1 MEQSDDDISD
11 EDSSDNDQLAVLPCD
26 LQTWPAIC
34 SLLKELQLCRN
45 ISEIGRILADL
56 DGIVNPSSDNDGTS
70 KDNTIK
76 YFLEEVCGEEERTL
90 ICNVL
95 IPAIASLALN
105 IYKSKPYIG
114 VIKSGAGESEVRNI
128 HPDFLASMLAHSFL
142 STTGRTS
149 LNLNILKLDPH
160 AAVTHWKLRCYF
172 HYFHKTLQGRTNDHI
187 SICKESEK
195 EKTIEDFS
203 NFSNVTLVPFTVITE
218 SEEITDGVLRL
229 CFYEDFSQG
238 ILPHSTPLNSDF
250 GIKNLECIIQSLFID
265 DISSKESIRV
275 SLPRNEELSFC
286 KVPEILRTD
295 KGLKDALQ
303 SVYVSMKPCT
313 THKDNLKSA
322 LRRPSVPAVTSA
334 AESDSEENETKSSS
348 KLSLSLSDSCI
359 NNLTDSELS
368 YNLSEKERGTCDKE
382 KPVRKTKIKRKDT
395 FNERLKAALERGN
408 TPDESDDPS
417 ANQPFN
423 KPVQIRRVL
432 RRQRSTGF
440 RAFNDNVGESE
451 EFFTATED
459 ELSYNPVKSEK
470 PPLMAIRNG
479 GVNPLMR
486 RKLLQDKSFDLSTSS
501 AQVTSPSLPISS
513 LQTGSS
519 NLFSDSSSFSSE
531 GLGMP
536 NMDES
541 CMEDLCDNLKG
552 CIETSEGGLEFRNIE
567 LRRAAHSLG
576 VRSLSETF
584 INSIGDMDKLSSS
597 KAIRQVY
604 SGEDLMDKPSMKFSL
619 SSPDIKTS
627 NDWSPTIGSI
637 SNQFEYKAV
646 TAHAVALTGWRKQ
659 LWPLLF
665 YVAAS
670 SVSCVSQ
677 VTYRTLGQ
685 EGLEDLADIVD
696 KLSKKNVKCG
706 ELIKWIC
713 EFISGKE
720 EDLFLFLNDNL
731 KKIE

>member
-11 EDSSDNDQLAVLPCD
+11 EDSSDNDLLALLPCD
-26 LQTWPAIC
+26 LPTWLDIC
-34 SLLKELQLCRN
+34 SLLKELQKCIN
-45 ISEIGRILADL
+45 VCQIGKILAQID
-56 DGIVNPSSDNDGTS
+56 DIVNTSSDDNGTS
-70 KDNTIK
+70 KNNTIE
-76 YFLEEVCGEEERTL
+76 YFLEEVCGEDERTL
-90 ICNVL
+90 ICSVL

-128 HPDFLASMLAHSFL
+128 HPDFLACMLANSFL

-172 HYFHKTLQGRTNDHI
+172 NYFHKTLQGKTNGHI
-187 SICKESEK
+187 SISRESEK

-203 NFSNVTLVPFTVITE
+203 NFSNATLVPFTVVTE
-218 SEEITDGVLRL
+218 NEDIDDGVLRL
-229 CFYEDFSQG
+229 CFYKDFSQG

-250 GIKNLECIIQSLFID
+250 GIKNLECIIPFLFVD
-265 DISSKESIRV
+265 DISTKESIRV
-275 SLPRNEELSFC
+275 SLPRNEQLSFC
-286 KVPEILRTD
+286 KVPQISRTEE
-295 KGLKDALQ
+295 GLKDALQ
-303 SVYVSMKPCT
+303 SVFVSMKPCT

-334 AESDSEENETKSSS
+334 ADSDSEENETKSSS

-359 NNLTDSELS
+359 NNQTDSELS
-368 YNLSEKERGTCDKE
+368 YNLSEKERAGCIRG
-382 KPVRKTKIKRKDT
+382 KPVKKTKIKRKDT

-417 ANQPFN
+417 ANQPFI

-459 ELSYNPVKSEK
+459 ELSFNPVKSEK
-470 PPLMAIRNG
+470 LPNMVMKNSS
-479 GVNPLMR
+479 VNPLMR

-501 AQVTSPSLPISS
+501 AQVTSPSLPVSS

-536 NMDES
+536 NMDEN

-584 INSIGDMDKLSSS
+584 INAIGDMDKLSYS

-604 SGEDLMDKPSMKFSL
+604 SGEDLMEKASMKYSI
-619 SSPDIKTS
+619 SSPNLNTL

-637 SNQFEYKAV
+637 SNQFEYKSV
-646 TAHAVALTGWRKQ
+646 TAHAVTLSGWRRQ

-665 YVAAS
+665 YIAAS
-670 SVSCVSQ
+670 SVSCVGE
-677 VTYRTLGQ
+677 VTFRTLGQ

-696 KLSKKNVKCG
+696 KLRKKNVNCG
-706 ELIKWIC
+706 ELVKWIC

-720 EDLFLFLNDNL
+720 DDLFLFLNNNL
-731 KKIE
+731 KKVE